1 MDTIKPEKD
10 EVDRFRSQ
18 RGDAKTPKEKVP
30 AAKISTVDGGV
41 TAPAA
46 SSVSLTRGAQVALV
60 LVFIMVLVVA
70 GFGFWQVR
78 SQQDTIQAMEQQLS
92 QARQYISQSKLIT
105 ARLEGQINQT
115 DATMA
120 QSGNEMARELKFL
133 DAEVRKLWDVAN
145 KRNKQW
151 IQDNQKSIES
161 LQSNL
166 KANIDRTQGLAGEV
180 TGLLAMDESLSQFVS
195 NQENALADFKVANTG
210 QIASLETAA
219 EELKA
224 ALGLAQNQSAE
235 HFKALEASLA
245 AQTQLSAR
253 LERELAKAQQLGQ
266 EGRIKELEN
275 TLGSLDKTRNQLVQ
289 RFVDLDR
296 RFNELALEVQALQ
309 SQKAAG
315 TQ

>member
-18 RGDAKTPKEKVP
+18 KGNAKTLKNKESTSKKNVVAGSAS
-30 AAKISTVDGGV
+30 AAK
-41 TAPAA
+41 
-46 SSVSLTRGAQVALV
+46 SVSLTRGAQVALV
-60 LVFIMVLVVA
+60 LGFIMVLVVA

-78 SQQDTIQAMEQQLS
+78 SQQETIQSMEQQLS

-151 IQDNQKSIES
+151 IQDSQKSIES
-161 LQSNL
+161 LRTNL
-166 KANIDRTQGLAGEV
+166 QANIDRTQGLTGEV
-180 TGLLAMDESLSQFVS
+180 AGLLAMNNSMNQSLSK
-195 NQENALADFKVANTG
+195 QEKTLVEFKAVNADRIAALEASANELK
-210 QIASLETAA
+210 ASLEVMR
-219 EELKA
+219 
-224 ALGLAQNQSAE
+224 NQSIE
-235 HFKALEASLA
+235 HFKALESSIS
-245 AQTQLSAR
+245 AQAQLSAR

-266 EGRIKELEN
+266 EERIKELEN
-275 TLGSLDKTRNQLVQ
+275 TLGSLDKTRNQMVQ
-289 RFVDLDR
+289 RFVELDR
-296 RFNELALEVQALQ
+296 RFNELAHEVQALQ
-309 SQKAAG
+309 PQKAAG